1 MLRIKDTRRFS
12 QRQIIFV
19 ILRLKA
25 EVSQSKNTNRD
36 ISLALNM
43 TIKRDIL
50 VSYKASI

>member
-1 MLRIKDTRRFS
+1 MSLF
-12 QRQIIFV
+12 FV

-25 EVSQSKNTNRD
+25 EVSLKSKNNKRD